1 MQTNEQGMSIRWL
14 LTASFIN
21 SVAFGFIWPLTSVY
35 LHDELYQT
43 LVIIGWVMMAN
54 AVAQAVGSLVSGRLF
69 DRFSPHKL
77 IQFGTVAMIVLQVLF
92 ILFHGWPTYAVILA
106 VVGFFGGWNT
116 AAFNSYGTYVRS
128 HDGRFVFNMLYF
140 MGNFGMVFA
149 TAAVGPI
156 YTYGITWLF
165 ILALIMY
172 IVLLFIVRSHFKIK
186 VERTEQKTTKSSF
199 KLPKWNW
206 RLVYTGVI
214 GLMVLWISY
223 SQWLG
228 NLSVYMSSVL
238 KLPLW
243 QYSMLWTING
253 ILIAVIQLGMNAL
266 NLSANRKSM
275 FIQIFAGLLMFGLAF
290 LILPFAKTFTGFALA
305 MVVTTI
311 GEATAFPM
319 IPALVNELTPM
330 ELKGRYQGLTA
341 AAPSV
346 GRAIGPLL
354 GGAVIEQSGYG
365 SLFYGG
371 AGVVFI
377 AFVGVATMIFIGYRH
392 ATQYE

>member
-54 AVAQAVGSLVSGRLF
+54 AVGQAVGSLFSGRLF

-116 AAFNSYGTYVRS
+116 AAINSYGTYVRS

-156 YTYGITWLF
+156 YTYGITSVSYTHLT
-165 ILALIMY
+165 LP
-172 IVLLFIVRSHFKIK
+172 
-186 VERTEQKTTKSSF
+186 TK
-199 KLPKWNW
+199 
-206 RLVYTGVI
+206 
-214 GLMVLWISY
+214 
-223 SQWLG
+223 
-228 NLSVYMSSVL
+228 
-238 KLPLW
+238 
-243 QYSMLWTING
+243 
-253 ILIAVIQLGMNAL
+253 A
-266 NLSANRKSM
+266 
-275 FIQIFAGLLMFGLAF
+275 
-290 LILPFAKTFTGFALA
+290 
-305 MVVTTI
+305 
-311 GEATAFPM
+311 
-319 IPALVNELTPM
+319 
-330 ELKGRYQGLTA
+330 
-341 AAPSV
+341 
-346 GRAIGPLL
+346 
-354 GGAVIEQSGYG
+354 
-365 SLFYGG
+365 
-371 AGVVFI
+371 
-377 AFVGVATMIFIGYRH
+377 
-392 ATQYE
+392 